1 MKKNYIEW
9 KLCNKIVACAK
20 RKTKKLK
27 SMLATFLSIYCV
39 WYGSIQILLKDKA
52 FVSLLKSV
60 CERFAQN
67 WNPDK
72 ASKYEQISNQ
82 NKEICVQICL
92 SLFSFAAKKNNQQC
106 GTLIWNILSLLKG
119 KRRRNKG
126 ITHNKQKKVAMPCSY
141 MLEMHLA
148 ELMAW
153 LLDVV
158 WVLMLGM
165 WKASLKAFLLIR
177 DVK

>member
-72 ASKYEQISNQ
+72 QANMSKSVIRTKKYVCRYAKAYFHLLQ
-82 NKEICVQICL
+82 
-92 SLFSFAAKKNNQQC
+92 KKNNQQS

-126 ITHNKQKKVAMPCSY
+126 TTHNKQKIVAMPCSY

-165 WKASLKAFLLIR
+165 WKASLRAFMLIS

>member
-1 MKKNYIEW
+1 MEHLQNAHFGLSDLMKKNYIEW

-82 NKEICVQICL
+82 KKEICGQICL
-92 SLFSFAAKKNNQQC
+92 SLFSFAAKKQP
-106 GTLIWNILSLLKG
+106 TMWNTHLEYFKSSKG
-119 KRRRNKG
+119 KKKKRQRN
-126 ITHNKQKKVAMPCSY
+126 HSQ
-141 MLEMHLA
+141 
-148 ELMAW
+148 
-153 LLDVV
+153 
-158 WVLMLGM
+158 
-165 WKASLKAFLLIR
+165 
-177 DVK
+177 